1 MRLAFD
7 SLSLVIQHLIEQ
19 YKPFENPQLI
29 KALLNANKRCEQLKD
44 NLDAKNSEL
53 NDMKIIFEEQIN
65 QLMKEREKNFSDLNQ
80 AKVNHE
86 ANVKK
91 LTEMHSWEVK
101 TLKDKHNKELQ
112 MCQQNRDQLLNE
124 IKGKND
130 ELNQTKQL
138 KDELQVKIIQMEENI
153 MNDKDKRFKYLTEK
167 TKQQELEVESLKV
180 VMDMKNEKIHT
191 LERQMIETQEKI
203 NELPLAKE
211 TIRGLQQQIENLQ
224 VTLER
229 KIHQFNQLTA
239 EHEDLKTEYDRELRE
254 KRRLSMKNEELAFH
268 LSESF
273 NSESGFNNC
282 TNYDSNHKHWR
293 SGTLITDE
301 TPIKTNRAFIASASN
316 STSIR
321 KTHSKPIKSM
331 SSSLSSANSKRG
343 TPALYCHSSNFAFEN
358 ESSFLSNGTA
368 DEVFGN
374 TYKESNL
381 NPNSGKKS
389 DKCQLFTSSDETPPQ
404 CILDSGFEEI
414 QGLNSLPK

>member
-1 MRLAFD
+1 
-7 SLSLVIQHLIEQ
+7 
-19 YKPFENPQLI
+19 
-29 KALLNANKRCEQLKD
+29 
-44 NLDAKNSEL
+44 
-53 NDMKIIFEEQIN
+53 MKIIYEEQIN

-86 ANVKK
+86 TNLKK
-91 LTEMHSWEVK
+91 LTEMHSWEVN

-112 MCQQNRDQLLNE
+112 LCQQNRDQLLNE
-124 IKGKND
+124 IKDKND
-130 ELNQTKQL
+130 ELYQTKQL
-138 KDELQVKIIQMEENI
+138 KDELEVKITQMEENI

-239 EHEDLKTEYDRELRE
+239 EHEDLKTEYDREMRE

-273 NSESGFNNC
+273 NSESGFNN
-282 TNYDSNHKHWR
+282 YDSNHKHWK
-293 SGTLITDE
+293 SGAFITDE
-301 TPIKTNRAFIASASN
+301 TPIKTNRAYIASASN

-321 KTHSKPIKSM
+321 KVHSKPITSM

-343 TPALYCHSSNFAFEN
+343 TPALYCHSSTFPFEN

-374 TYKESNL
+374 TNFNTNF
-381 NPNSGKKS
+381 NPNSGTKS
-389 DKCQLFTSSDETPPQ
+389 TKCQLFASSDETPPQ

>member
-1 MRLAFD
+1 
-7 SLSLVIQHLIEQ
+7 LI
-19 YKPFENPQLI
+19 
-29 KALLNANKRCEQLKD
+29 
-44 NLDAKNSEL
+44 DAKNLEL

-65 QLMKEREKNFSDLNQ
+65 QLMKEREKNFSDFNQ

-86 ANVKK
+86 TNLKK

-101 TLKDKHNKELQ
+101 TLEDKHYKELQ

-124 IKGKND
+124 LKDKNNQ
-130 ELNQTKQL
+130 LNQTKQL
-138 KDELQVKIIQMEENI
+138 KDELEVKVIQMEETI
-153 MNDKDKRFKYLTEK
+153 MNDKDKRFKYLNEK

-239 EHEDLKTEYDRELRE
+239 EHEDLKTEYDREMRE

-273 NSESGFNNC
+273 NSESGFSNC
-282 TNYDSNHKHWR
+282 DSNHKHWR
-293 SGTLITDE
+293 SNALITDE

-321 KTHSKPIKSM
+321 KHSKPIKSM

-343 TPALYCHSSNFAFEN
+343 TPALYCHSTFAFEN
-358 ESSFLSNGTA
+358 DNSFLSNGTA

-374 TYKESNL
+374 TFREPNF
-381 NPNSGKKS
+381 NPNSGQKS
-389 DKCQLFTSSDETPPQ
+389 TKCQLFTSSDETPPQ
-404 CILDSGFEEI
+404 CILDSGFGEI